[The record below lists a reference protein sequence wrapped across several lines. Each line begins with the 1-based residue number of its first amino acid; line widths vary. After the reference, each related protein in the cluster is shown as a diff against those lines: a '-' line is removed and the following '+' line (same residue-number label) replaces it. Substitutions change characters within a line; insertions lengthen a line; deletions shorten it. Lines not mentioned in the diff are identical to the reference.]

1 MKILLLANH
10 ARRGGITSYA
20 AVLARELVRR
30 GHRVLVVT
38 GGGEAAAQFESSGAE
53 HRTLFLDTSSE
64 LNPRLLRS
72 AATLR
77 GWVEREGWQVVH
89 AQTRVTQAVSAL
101 ALRGLAVPRLT
112 TCHGFF
118 KTRFFRKLLPLW
130 GDRVIAISRAV
141 ERHLTKDWGVA
152 ASRVA
157 YVPHGVERLYED
169 EEIRRLRAEAR
180 RELRILPGSVLVGAL
195 GRLSP
200 VKGYHVLAEAMAF
213 LKETPAELILIGDGP
228 EAGRLD
234 TIIRARGTASRMRRI
249 PAIANH
255 HAILHAF
262 DIFCAPSLQEGLG
275 LAAMDAMARGT
286 PVIASNVGGLPDLIR
301 DGETGRLVP
310 AGDPQALAAAIR
322 ELAADASA
330 RARLG
335 SAGRRFVERE
345 FTLNRMIDGTEQVY
359 AELLRSAE
367 SAGPSSKDA
376 HAN

>member
-1 MKILLLANH
+1 MKILILANH
-10 ARRGGITSYA
+10 ARRGGITSYVS
-20 AVLARELVRR
+20 VLARELVRR

-38 GGGEAAAQFESSGAE
+38 GGGETAPQFEAVGAE

-64 LNPRLLRS
+64 LNPRLWGS
-72 AATLR
+72 AAALR
-77 GWVEREGWQVVH
+77 GWIDREGWQIVH
-89 AQTRVTQAVSAL
+89 AQTRVAQTVAAI
-101 ALRGLAVPRLT
+101 ALRGRDVPRVT

-141 ERHLTKDWGVA
+141 EKHLLRDWA
-152 ASRVA
+152 LAPKRTA
-157 YVPHGVERLYED
+157 YVPHGVERLYAD
-169 EEIRRLRAEAR
+169 EELLRLREEAR
-180 RELRILPGSVLVGAL
+180 RELNIFSGSVLAGAL

-200 VKGYHVLAEAMAF
+200 VKGYHVLIEAMAL
-213 LKETPAELILIGDGP
+213 LKDVPVELVLVGDGP
-228 EAGRLD
+228 EAPRLD
-234 TIIRARGTASRMRRI
+234 ESIRALGVAARVRRI

-286 PVIASNVGGLPDLIR
+286 CVIASNVGGLPDLIR

-310 AGDPQALAAAIR
+310 AGDAAALAAAIR
-322 ELAADASA
+322 GLASDAAA
-330 RARLG
+330 RTRLG

-345 FTLNRMIDGTEQVY
+345 FTLNRMIEGTERVY
-359 AELLRSAE
+359 AELLSAAE
-367 SAGPSSKDA
+367 VPTSHKDA
-376 HAN
+376 HGV